1 MAKIQEMATVLEQ
14 TILAESVYSM
24 WLATNVAKEAAAGQF
39 VSLYCGEGSR
49 LLPRPISICQI
60 DTDRNA
66 IRLVYRLAGKGTKEF
81 SKLQTDEQVRILG
94 PLGNGF
100 PLEGQHPIVI
110 GGGIGVPPM
119 LELAKQLKQ
128 DSTIVL
134 GYRDD
139 QLFLKEQ
146 FESYG
151 QVEIATDDGSVGLHG
166 TVVDVLRQKN
176 VTGDVIY
183 ACGPKPMLAAVKK
196 FAEEKGIK
204 CYISMEERMAC
215 GIGACLG
222 CVCQTKEVD
231 AHSHVHNARVSAR
244 MVRYFWLRRWNSNEY
259 TGKFSRG
266 NLKKSSHGG
275 IRNLWIR
282 SRI

>member
-119 LELAKQLKQ
+119 
-128 DSTIVL
+128 
-134 GYRDD
+134 Y
-139 QLFLKEQ
+139 
-146 FESYG
+146 
-151 QVEIATDDGSVGLHG
+151 
-166 TVVDVLRQKN
+166 
-176 VTGDVIY
+176 
-183 ACGPKPMLAAVKK
+183 AAVRS
-196 FAEEKGIK
+196 ADAGGGHG
-204 CYISMEERMAC
+204 RWA
-215 GIGACLG
+215 GA
-222 CVCQTKEVD
+222 T
-231 AHSHVHNARVSAR
+231 
-244 MVRYFWLRRWNSNEY
+244 
-259 TGKFSRG
+259 
-266 NLKKSSHGG
+266 
-275 IRNLWIR
+275 
-282 SRI
+282 